1 MAVLDITGAVAS
13 NIKILQGE
21 LKNEKELIEVL
32 KKRLTKK
39 EFKVFVAMEEGID
52 ESKIADMVKMDEDG
66 VAETYQTVIK
76 KLNQEKLKQEL
87 TL

>member
-1 MAVLDITGAVAS
+1 MLDITGAVAS